1 MAQHA
6 RIDENRVSIRVS
18 PDPETRERQIIN
30 AAYDL
35 AEKQILEGTASSQVI
50 THFLKMGTAERE
62 LEREKLRREV
72 ALIEA
77 KTDALESAKR
87 LEALYADAINAR
99 KRYQGVGEEEYEDE

>member
-6 RIDENRVSIRVS
+6 RIDENRVPIRRS

-87 LEALYADAINAR
+87 LEALYADAINAM
-99 KRYQGVGEEEYEDE
+99 KRYQGVSDEEYEDE